1 MELAR
6 QKALVVKLLNKNSV
20 QGRVTVKNE
29 ALNASTPDQTQAVR
43 VRLLTRKAD
52 SSDDAATIDAIVSA
66 TGFAIEGGELQVS
79 GSTYDIL
86 SVDQTGVGAEHL
98 IQKVVLRER

>member
-6 QKALVVKLLNKNSV
+6 QKALVAKLFNKNSV
-20 QGRVTVKNE
+20 LGRVTVKNE

-43 VRLLTRKAD
+43 VKLLTRKAD
-52 SSDDAATIDAIVSA
+52 SSNDAATIDAIVSA
-66 TGFAIEGGELQVS
+66 TAFAIEGGELQVG

-86 SVDQTGVGAEHL
+86 SVEQTGVAAEHL
-98 IQKVVLRER
+98 LQKAVLRER